1 MKKLFATALATLLL
15 TASFTALAGNGKG
28 KAPGE
33 QDITSIVI
41 GNPDFS
47 TLLSLVLLAELEG
60 VLAGEGQFTVFAPT
74 NAAFDDLIAALAA
87 ELGGEEAVTA
97 LLNDKAFVTD
107 VLLYHVTDGRRNSN
121 SLVNKNNPKLVE
133 MLNGAY
139 TTVNSNATITDGSM
153 LTADSA
159 INTTASGETFNIS
172 ASNGVIHVVGAVL
185 VP

>member
-1 MKKLFATALATLLL
+1 MKKLFATALATLLM

-47 TLLSLVLLAELEG
+47 TLLSLVLFAELEG

-74 NAAFDDLIAALAA
+74 NAAFDDLIAALTA
-87 ELGGEEAVTA
+87 ELGAEAVTA
-97 LLNDKAFVTD
+97 LLSNKAFVTN

-159 INTTASGETFNIS
+159 INTAASGETFNIS
-172 ASNGVIHVVGAVL
+172 ASNGVIHAVGAVL

>member
-1 MKKLFATALATLLL
+1 MKKLFTTTLATLLL
-15 TASFTALAGNGKG
+15 TASFTALAGPKNG

-33 QDITSIVI
+33 QDITSIVV
-41 GNPDFS
+41 GNEDFS
-47 TLLSLVLLAELEG
+47 ILEGLVLFAELEG

-74 NAAFDDLIAALAA
+74 NAAFVDLIGVLASELGQEAA
-87 ELGGEEAVTA
+87 EA
-97 LLNDKAFVTD
+97 LLGDKDFVTN
-107 VLLYHVTDGRRNSN
+107 VLLYHVTDGRRSSN

-133 MLNGAY
+133 MLNGDY

-153 LTADSA
+153 LTADSV
-159 INTTASGETFNIS
+159 IDTTTSGETYNIS